1 MAGFSIHR
9 AMWLFVVTLV
19 LLLAVARAQDGA
31 GLAPLP
37 AMDAGTGFQVTF
49 SNGGI
54 LLSMFIYLV
63 ALLWH

>member
-1 MAGFSIHR
+1 MAT
-9 AMWLFVVTLV
+9 MV
-19 LLLAVARAQDGA
+19 LLLAVARAQDSG

-49 SNGGI
+49 SGGGV
-54 LLSMFIYLV
+54 LLSIFISLL